1 MKSTEY
7 TATAQQGLDHVS
19 KHHEFLD
26 KEQSNLVA
34 MIENNKGSRSG
45 CLRSLR
51 NHATATAL
59 ISWFRHNDLANFKE
73 WSYVSAK
80 LERILFQMDPKTWYP
95 AYLLLMPL
103 LSDHEGLIQWFAH
116 NDRPFDIARA
126 NDPATPEFHGYQ
138 ALLAVRGEWRALEDR
153 CLRIIGHS
161 PSKMKKYEID
171 HRFYLALARKDVP
184 GMEAVLQ
191 ELTSPKV
198 SKVRNVEQAF
208 GFTEKLIATHAVIY
222 AKIAWR
228 HGFQVNVDTPWI
240 PQEWL
245 PIAPLADY
253 VDPYDFMRRV
263 EISAPLS

>member
-1 MKSTEY
+1 MKPREY
-7 TATAQQGLDHVS
+7 TAVARQGLDHVA
-19 KHHEFLD
+19 KHREFLD
-26 KEQSNLVA
+26 GERANLVA
-34 MIENNKGSRSG
+34 MIQNNEGSRSN

-51 NHATATAL
+51 NHATTTAL
-59 ISWFRHNDLANFKE
+59 ISWFGQNDLATFKE
-73 WSYVSAK
+73 WSYVSAR
-80 LERILFQMDPKTWYP
+80 LERVLFQMDPKASYP

-103 LSDHEGLIQWFAH
+103 LSDHEELIQWFGH

-126 NDPATPEFHGYQ
+126 NDSATPEFHGFQ
-138 ALLAVRGEWRALEDR
+138 ALLAVRGQWHALEER
-153 CLRIIGHS
+153 CLRTIGHP

-171 HRFYLALARKDVP
+171 HRFYLALARQDIP

-228 HGFQVNVDTPWI
+228 HGFQVKVDTPWV

-245 PIAPLADY
+245 PIAPLTDY
-253 VDPYDFMRRV
+253 FDPYDFV
-263 EISAPLS
+263 THAETTTPLP